1 MGAGKTLEAL
11 ALCDDLDLRHTLIVC
26 KKTMIGNWFHE
37 IDRWSDGDCLTPHE
51 NNLYDHRLSGLDLNA
66 PRFVCVNYD
75 LISIPKYRNLLLGV
89 KWDMI
94 VFDEAHALKN
104 HDAKRTRSAYLLT
117 AGIPRVLLM
126 TGTPIRNTPMD
137 LYPLFRIMNPREYH
151 NWRQWREWFCII
163 EEDEIWLKP
172 KNGGR
177 PQPRLIKRL
186 VPGTKNEEQLRQLL
200 SLYSVYRKK
209 TEVIKDLPP
218 KQYRQVP
225 IELGD
230 ERSQYDTMQ
239 EEYFAIL
246 DSGEEITA
254 PAAIAQITRLRQIC
268 LDPNTLL
275 PNPPRKSTPSNKT
288 LTLLDVIDE
297 TDGKL
302 VVFTYFE
309 RYASILCQVLEE
321 RKIPYRTITGQ
332 IKGTDRLKAELDFQ
346 NDPQVKVLIGTI
358 GAAGEGLTLTAADT
372 VVFCDLA
379 WTPATNEQCED
390 RVYGRV
396 DKGLE
401 HSKSVLVI
409 DLYCE
414 DTIERHVHDVVR
426 AKERMID
433 KVMMTEI
440 AERMRTTTLQHRN
453 TSLS

>member
-1 MGAGKTLEAL
+1 M
-11 ALCDDLDLRHTLIVC
+11 
-26 KKTMIGNWFHE
+26 
-37 IDRWSDGDCLTPHE
+37 
-51 NNLYDHRLSGLDLNA
+51 
-66 PRFVCVNYD
+66 
-75 LISIPKYRNLLLGV
+75 
-89 KWDMI
+89 
-94 VFDEAHALKN
+94 
-104 HDAKRTRSAYLLT
+104 
-117 AGIPRVLLM
+117 
-126 TGTPIRNTPMD
+126 
-137 LYPLFRIMNPREYH
+137 
-151 NWRQWREWFCII
+151 
-163 EEDEIWLKP
+163 
-172 KNGGR
+172 
-177 PQPRLIKRL
+177 
-186 VPGTKNEEQLRQLL
+186 
-200 SLYSVYRKK
+200 
-209 TEVIKDLPP
+209 
-218 KQYRQVP
+218 
-225 IELGD
+225 
-230 ERSQYDTMQ
+230 
-239 EEYFAIL
+239 
-246 DSGEEITA
+246 
-254 PAAIAQITRLRQIC
+254 
-268 LDPNTLL
+268 
-275 PNPPRKSTPSNKT
+275 
-288 LTLLDVIDE
+288 
-297 TDGKL
+297 
-302 VVFTYFE
+302 VFTYFE